1 MGIKLSIKAG
11 WLSAV
16 FLMTP
21 AGHSL
26 AGNTPG
32 GEAASVNEEPEVCKD
47 PRPQM
52 CTMDYRPVCG
62 TMTGGEKKT
71 YSNGCSACSDM
82 SVLSYVPGE
91 CPE

>member
-1 MGIKLSIKAG
+1 MEIKLLIRTG
-11 WLSAV
+11 LLCAV
-16 FLMTP
+16 FLMTH

-26 AGNTPG
+26 AGNTLG
-32 GEAASVNEEPEVCKD
+32 GEVALVSAEPEVCKD

-71 YSNGCSACSDM
+71 YSNGSSACSDI

>member
-1 MGIKLSIKAG
+1 MGTKLSIKAG
-11 WLSAV
+11 LLCAV
-16 FLMTP
+16 FLMAH

-26 AGNTPG
+26 AGNTSG
-32 GEAASVNEEPEVCKD
+32 GEVAPVSAEPEVCKD

-62 TMTGGEKKT
+62 TTISGEKKT
-71 YSNGCSACSDM
+71 YSNGCSACSDL

>member
-1 MGIKLSIKAG
+1 MEIKLSIRAG
-11 WLSAV
+11 LLCVV
-16 FLMTP
+16 FLITY

-26 AGNTPG
+26 AGNTLG
-32 GEAASVNEEPEVCKD
+32 KEAALDSMEPEICKD

-62 TMTGGEKKT
+62 AMTGGEKKT
-71 YSNGCSACSDM
+71 YSNGCSACSDL

>member
-1 MGIKLSIKAG
+1 MEIKFLIRTG
-11 WLSAV
+11 LLCAV
-16 FLMTP
+16 FLMTH

-26 AGNTPG
+26 AGNTLG
-32 GEAASVNEEPEVCKD
+32 GEVALVSAEPEVCKD

-71 YSNGCSACSDM
+71 YSNGCSACSDI

>member
-1 MGIKLSIKAG
+1 MVIKITIKAE
-11 WLSAV
+11 WLLAV
-16 FLMTP
+16 FLMAY
-21 AGHSL
+21 AGYALS
-26 AGNTPG
+26 GNTLD
-32 GEAASVNEEPEVCKD
+32 VEPEVCEE

-62 TMTGGEKKT
+62 TTLSGEEKT
-71 YSNGCSACSDM
+71 YSNGCSACSET

>member
-1 MGIKLSIKAG
+1 MEIKLLIG
-11 WLSAV
+11 TGLLCAV
-16 FLMTP
+16 FLMTH

-26 AGNTPG
+26 AGNTLG
-32 GEAASVNEEPEVCKD
+32 GEVALVSAEPEVCKD

-62 TMTGGEKKT
+62 AMTGGEKKT
-71 YSNGCSACSDM
+71 YSNGCSACSDL

>member
-1 MGIKLSIKAG
+1 MAIKSLIKTR
-11 WLSAV
+11 LLFAV
-16 FLMTP
+16 FLMAH

-26 AGNTPG
+26 AGNTSS
-32 GEAASVNEEPEVCKD
+32 GEVAPVSAEPEVCKE

-62 TMTGGEKKT
+62 TMTSGEEKT
-71 YSNGCSACSDM
+71 YSNGCSACSDL
-82 SVLSYVPGE
+82 SVLGYVSGE

>member
-1 MGIKLSIKAG
+1 MEIKLLIRTG
-11 WLSAV
+11 LLCAV
-16 FLMTP
+16 FLMTH

-26 AGNTPG
+26 AGNTLG
-32 GEAASVNEEPEVCKD
+32 GEVALVSAEPEVCKD

-71 YSNGCSACSDM
+71 YSNGCSAFSDM